1 MIDDAIVRIDVRK
14 DVTLDNRSAKDPASG
29 VMNNLLSPF
38 YCLSSFPEDDETTK
52 FRIKT
57 TIIPMGNKAVTH
69 EDIKK
74 LKNTVPRLSTKVK
87 TVPTVSIY
95 LTLNNDATI
104 V

>member
-29 VMNNLLSPF
+29 VMYNLLSPF

-52 FRIKT
+52 LSIKT
-57 TIIPMGNKAVTH
+57 TIMPIGNKAVTH

-74 LKNTVPRLSTKVK
+74 LKNTVPRLSTNVK

-95 LTLNNDATI
+95 RTLNNDETI